1 MQMVGVLALGW
12 VLPLLTA
19 AGEQTEAPA
28 AGRSFFQ
35 QVDLSFAT
43 PSGLT
48 VAVAYTPTFSF
59 FDHRLNAGIGGRFS
73 SFFGGGSVRFPNGDA
88 AQIAAG
94 AKDALTVDQPRSYA
108 FNLMFAIALRLFAGL
123 EVGMNI
129 DLVGVGFG
137 PHVTGE
143 YVSTDPTLS
152 GPQRAGPSRLNLLLF
167 GTHDHGQLDSEFFA
181 AYWSS
186 SWGIRVGASHM
197 STEYTTD
204 NVLIG
209 NNDRFR
215 ASYTRVF
222 ASVGYRF

>member
-1 MQMVGVLALGW
+1 MRAVAW
-12 VLPLLTA
+12 ILPLVTA
-19 AGEQTEAPA
+19 ASAGA
-28 AGRSFFQ
+28 AEGADTFFQ
-35 QVDLSFAT
+35 QLDLSAAT
-43 PSGLT
+43 PSGFTGALS
-48 VAVAYTPTFSF
+48 YTPTFRF
-59 FDHRLNAGIGGRFS
+59 FDRLNTGLGARFS
-73 SFFGGGSVRFPNGDA
+73 SFFGGEGVAFPNGDPSL
-88 AQIAAG
+88 IAAG
-94 AKDALTVDQPRSYA
+94 ATDRFIVDQPRSYA
-108 FNLMFAIALRLFAGL
+108 LNLMFAIALRLFAGL

-204 NVLIG
+204 NGLIG